1 MKILAIDPASNKYKT
16 STTGIVLLDNA
27 RLVESW
33 VASYGMKGFAKWY
46 MDIGQEIDCDVVVVE
61 QFEARDNDQSK
72 DNSVLETIAYIQLCY
87 PKAILQRNTGY
98 KSDVPDQLLKALDLW
113 KFKDK
118 SHHQD
123 LRAAA
128 RLGLFW
134 AMRSDVEE
142 VVQDVGKRATEKM
155 AG

>member
-1 MKILAIDPASNKYKT
+1 MKILAIDPASNKHKT

-87 PKAILQRNTGY
+87 PKAILQRNAGY

-113 KFKDK
+113 KFEDK

-134 AMRSDVEE
+134 AMRADVEE